1 MGAMAD
7 KLKAAFTGLIVIVAG
22 VLIALAGDAAWAE
35 RKARLREREILTD
48 LVAEFR
54 DNELRL
60 RTDIASNRQALAA
73 SEEWAEGMLAP
84 SSLSEDSLATLYIA
98 GNSFARFD
106 PSTGALRSLIDGGEL
121 NIIQDDDLRRMLAGW
136 DDRAGE
142 ATKTAGAIN
151 DNLTGLF
158 AVHLA
163 MSPRSVRDPGAS
175 AAVRLF
181 PEFLRSL
188 VVQMERLLVDLQDV
202 TVRIEAELTP

>member
-1 MGAMAD
+1 MGATVD
-7 KLKAAFTGLIVIVAG
+7 KIKAAFSGLIVIVAG
-22 VLIALAGDAAWAE
+22 VLIALAADAAWAE
-35 RKARLREREILTD
+35 RRDRLREQEILTD

-54 DNELRL
+54 DNESRL
-60 RTDIASNRQALAA
+60 RTDLASNRRALAA

-84 SSLSEDSLATLYIA
+84 SGLSEDSLATLYIN
-98 GNSFARFD
+98 GNGFARFD

-163 MSPRSVRDPGAS
+163 MSPGRVPDPGAN

-181 PEFLRSL
+181 PEFLRVL
-188 VVQMERLLVDLQDV
+188 VGQMERLLEDLQNV
-202 TVRIEAELTP
+202 TVRIEAELSP